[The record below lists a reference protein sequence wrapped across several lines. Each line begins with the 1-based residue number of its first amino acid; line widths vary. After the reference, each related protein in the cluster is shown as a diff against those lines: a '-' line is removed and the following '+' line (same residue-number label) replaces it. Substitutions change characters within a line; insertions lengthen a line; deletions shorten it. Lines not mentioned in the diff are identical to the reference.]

1 MQGVLQGL
9 REAEREQE
17 AEMMSIVGTPIRV
30 TVGPSPLDS
39 KFCPRRAFGTSA
51 IRIQSYQHLIALES
65 DAALSAAWA
74 RRAGMV
80 SYFSRSPRV
89 LWCIA
94 VSARH

>member
-51 IRIQSYQHLIALES
+51 IRIQSYQL
-65 DAALSAAWA
+65 
-74 RRAGMV
+74 
-80 SYFSRSPRV
+80 
-89 LWCIA
+89 
-94 VSARH
+94 